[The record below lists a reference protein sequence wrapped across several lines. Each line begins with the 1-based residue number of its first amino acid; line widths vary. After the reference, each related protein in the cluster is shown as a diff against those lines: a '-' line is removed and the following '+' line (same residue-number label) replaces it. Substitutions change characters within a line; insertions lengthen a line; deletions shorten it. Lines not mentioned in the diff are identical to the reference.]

1 MLQNNLHVLLQKKNS
16 KTIQQKVIR
25 AVDVGFQQE
34 VPVLK
39 PVLFCASWMTD
50 VAGKNIM
57 KA

>member
-39 PVLFCASWMTD
+39 PVLFYA
-50 VAGKNIM
+50 
-57 KA
+57 